1 MRAQSA
7 GSVRLPLT
15 EIESLVGTLPK
26 EARTPQFWANARGH
40 HSSRRSQ
47 WLNNDYEA
55 FYDPSNN
62 LVRFER
68 VESDLDSSTSS
79 TKQEGSASSILRV
92 GNTYTRNQL
101 REIFGIVDATLNN
114 GVFKPKDLGSVW
126 LFVTEEKTADR
137 TQYRDRIEGD
147 LLYWQGQTSG
157 RTDHLITGHRDLG
170 LELLLFFRERK
181 YEFDGAGFR
190 YFGPYEY
197 VRHSGS
203 SPTNF
208 VLRSAV
214 VAPDAIDPDP
224 ADDEAF
230 DPSEVNDARERVLKT
245 IARRRGQKPFRDKL
259 LKAYGG
265 KCAISGCAVTDV
277 LEAAHIYPYRGDHTN
292 VASNGVLLRSD
303 LHTLFDCGLLEIDP
317 TTMRVVVSERLTGS
331 EYQAFH
337 GRPIR
342 SPTDPRERPSA
353 KALEER
359 KAMLA
364 ATG

>member
-1 MRAQSA
+1 MRLA
-7 GSVRLPLT
+7 LT
-15 EIESLVGTLPK
+15 EIEGMVGTLPK
-26 EARTPQFWANARGH
+26 EARMPQFWANARDH

-47 WLNNDYEA
+47 WLTNDYEA
-55 FYDPSNN
+55 FYEPGNKV
-62 LVRFER
+62 VRFER
-68 VESDLDSSTSS
+68 VENGSDSTTSP

-92 GNTYTRNQL
+92 GKIYTRKQL
-101 REIFGIVDATLNN
+101 REIFGIGDATLNN

-157 RTDHLITGHRDLG
+157 RTDNLITEHHDLG

-190 YFGPYEY
+190 YLGPYEY

-208 VLRSAV
+208 VLRPAV
-214 VAPDAIDPDP
+214 VARDAIDPDL

-230 DPSEVNDARERVLKT
+230 DPSEVNDARERVLRT
-245 IARRRGQKPFRDKL
+245 IAKRRGQKLFRDKL
-259 LKAYGG
+259 FKAYGG

-292 VASNGVLLRSD
+292 VASNGLLLRSD

-317 TTMRVVVSERLTGS
+317 MTMRVALSEALLGS
-331 EYQAFH
+331 EYKAFD
-337 GRPIR
+337 GRQIGHQPILGSGR
-342 SPTDPRERPSA
+342 APRPWKNVRPC
-353 KALEER
+353 LQQLVR
-359 KAMLA
+359 
-364 ATG
+364 